1 MVLSLLPSTSVSPPW
16 FVRTADLVWL
26 SRKVGGCMVRSKGP
40 LGIHGHYVQ
49 FKLFSKGPFYSPVS
63 VQIPVGPGSYLL
75 KRATSKILFYISS
88 EGKYTRGF
96 ETSITMK
103 VRGKAGFGLRG
114 LLLSVFLSFLPPAVP
129 WERKCLK
136 KT

>member
-1 MVLSLLPSTSVSPPW
+1 MALSLLPLTSL
-16 FVRTADLVWL
+16 VRENCRNSGCLGKWEAAWCALRAHLVFMAIMFN
-26 SRKVGGCMVRSKGP
+26 SAPS
-40 LGIHGHYVQ
+40 Q
-49 FKLFSKGPFYSPVS
+49 KGPFYSPMS

-75 KRATSKILFYISS
+75 KHATSKILFYISS
-88 EGKYTRGF
+88 EGTYTRGSKTF
-96 ETSITMK
+96 ITMK

-114 LLLSVFLSFLPPAVP
+114 LLLSVFLSYLPPAVL